1 MTRTTIHDEAQIDDT
16 IEKIRDCY
24 VIVDSNGN
32 GEGDVREIIKQYAE
46 HYLIKHF
53 DSEIE
58 RKKVQRQN
66 KRCGA
71 CDGAKVGHAMFCT
84 IIDEDEKYLQSLKAE
99 LQNNG

>member
-1 MTRTTIHDEAQIDDT
+1 MTHNIIHDE
-16 IEKIRDCY
+16 EKI
-24 VIVDSNGN
+24 G
-32 GEGDVREIIKQYAE
+32 EIINDIPYELVSEMKYGDDNMIIESMKQYAE
-46 HYLIKHF
+46 HYLIKHI

>member
-1 MTRTTIHDEAQIDDT
+1 MTHNIIHDE
-16 IEKIRDCY
+16 EKI
-24 VIVDSNGN
+24 
-32 GEGDVREIIKQYAE
+32 GEIYSEIISDFSFTEIKNIAKQYAE
-46 HYLIKHF
+46 HYLIKHI

-99 LQNNG
+99 LTKSK